1 MGDFEQSTA
10 LICYCRESE
19 TVFISQVKVWNL
31 DKKDSG
37 NPLCTRIFPAIPG
50 NKPTEVSCLSVH
62 ENLNFMAIG
71 ETQIGRHS
79 ATVDFF
85 CMIIIVVFLTGFT
98 DGSVVLTKGDITRDR
113 HSKTLTLH
121 EGTSPVTG
129 LAFRQVA
136 KVTNLF
142 VATLEKVYV
151 SSVSSHKES
160 RIFLDSF
167 IFTTF
172 ISFLSLVTQ
181 CYTLSIK
188 EYPKIELDTHGCA
201 LHCSSL
207 ADPSQDSQ
215 FIVAGDECVYLYQ
228 PDERGPCFAFDGHKL
243 LAHWHRGYLFLLIRD
258 TKSPNK

>member
-1 MGDFEQSTA
+1 MADANGP
-10 LICYCRESE
+10 Y
-19 TVFISQVKVWNL
+19 
-31 DKKDSG
+31 
-37 NPLCTRIFPAIPG
+37 FP
-50 NKPTEVSCLSVH
+50 
-62 ENLNFMAIG
+62 
-71 ETQIGRHS
+71 
-79 ATVDFF
+79 
-85 CMIIIVVFLTGFT
+85 TGFT

-136 KVTNLF
+136 KVTHLF
-142 VATLEKVYV
+142 VATLERVHV
-151 SSVSSHKES
+151 
-160 RIFLDSF
+160 
-167 IFTTF
+167 
-172 ISFLSLVTQ
+172 SLVTTWTLRCVRKINLLNPSRVFGLNHPCARCPTSFALFCPVAACLNPCQLCVLSPSVQ

-201 LHCSSL
+201 LRCSSL

-258 TKSPNK
+258 PKSPNK